1 MPPPNH
7 VSSRLRHDP
16 ARALGKR
23 ALASN
28 IHSGSDS
35 DPDSL
40 FLPADD
46 DDLQWEPAE
55 LKEDDEDKLGWDAS
69 ASNVSGSNSGTLW
82 RLLICSR
89 TSHSETPFGMLR
101 AFLQNV
107 TMAQP

>member
-28 IHSGSDS
+28 IHSGPDS

-40 FLPADD
+40 FLPADND
-46 DDLQWEPAE
+46 DRQWEPAE
-55 LKEDDEDKLGWDAS
+55 LKEDNGDMLGWDAS
-69 ASNVSGSNSGTLW
+69 ANNVSSSNLGTL
-82 RLLICSR
+82 R
-89 TSHSETPFGMLR
+89 
-101 AFLQNV
+101 
-107 TMAQP
+107 